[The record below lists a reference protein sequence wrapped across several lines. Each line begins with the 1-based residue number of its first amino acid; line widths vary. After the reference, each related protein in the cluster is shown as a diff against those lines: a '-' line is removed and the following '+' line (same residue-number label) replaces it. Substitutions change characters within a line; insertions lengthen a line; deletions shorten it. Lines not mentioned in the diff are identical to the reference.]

1 MMTLSRCFLCCLT
14 FLTMLGVNVVH
25 AETEVSSIAV
35 FPMKG
40 RFESAVVKDDA
51 SETIMN
57 VLTDAFIKSRR
68 FHIIER
74 EQINK
79 IITEQK
85 FQSSGIVD
93 ENTAVAFGKFAG
105 ANHIVFGTYD
115 ISIKKKLVNRVL
127 YKTNIFTTKCEINIR
142 IVDVKTGKI
151 KETAKV
157 RVKAVGDDEF
167 KSYEKMKE
175 EIVVKLDREIANK
188 YPLVAYIVKI
198 LNDKEVLADIG
209 RADGIGENT
218 EFSVFEYGEDIVH
231 PVTKKVMKGEKIYIM
246 DAKVKSAAKDSSI
259 LILNGESKAVKTG
272 FAIETKPV
280 QAGIVESLT
289 DWYND

>member
-1 MMTLSRCFLCCLT
+1 MTTLIMFVAN
-14 FLTMLGVNVVH
+14 FAY

-35 FPMKG
+35 FPLKG
-40 RFESAVVKDDA
+40 RFDSAVVKDDA

-68 FHIIER
+68 FSIIER

-79 IITEQK
+79 ILTEQK

-93 ENTAVAFGKFAG
+93 ESTAVAFGKFAG
-105 ANHIVFGTYD
+105 ASHIVFGTYD
-115 ISIKKKLVNRVL
+115 ISIKKKLANRL
-127 YKTNIFTTKCEINIR
+127 IYKTNIFSAKCEINIR

-157 RVKAVGDDEF
+157 RVKAVENDEF

-175 EIVVKLDREIANK
+175 EIIVKLDREISNK
-188 YPLVAYIVKI
+188 YPLTAYIVKI
-198 LNDKEVLADIG
+198 LNDKEVLVDIG
-209 RADGIGENT
+209 KADGITENT
-218 EFSVFEYGEDIVH
+218 EFSVFEYGEDVIH
-231 PVTKKVMKGEKIYIM
+231 PVTKKVLKGEKVYIM
-246 DAKVKSAAKDSSI
+246 DAKVKSSAKDSSI
-259 LILNGESKAVKTG
+259 LILGGEAKAIKAG
-272 FAIETKPV
+272 FAVETKPS
-280 QAGIVESLT
+280 QAGIVESIS

>member
-1 MMTLSRCFLCCLT
+1 MSRCFAYCVI
-14 FLTMLGVNVVH
+14 FLTIFCVNVAA

-35 FPMKG
+35 FPLKG

-51 SETIMN
+51 SETILN

-68 FHIIER
+68 FSIIER

-93 ENTAVAFGKFAG
+93 ESTAVAFGKFAG
-105 ANHIVFGTYD
+105 ASYLVFGTYD
-115 ISIKKKLVNRVL
+115 ISIKKKLANRL
-127 YKTNIFTTKCEINIR
+127 IYKTNIFTAKCEINLR

-175 EIVVKLDREIANK
+175 EIVVKLDREISNK
-188 YPLVAYIVKI
+188 YPLTAYIVKI

-209 RADGIGENT
+209 KADGITENT
-218 EFSVFEYGEDIVH
+218 EFSVFEYGEDVIH
-231 PVTKKVMKGEKIYIM
+231 PVTKKIMKGEKNYIM

-259 LILNGESKAVKTG
+259 LILSGDAKAVKTG

-280 QAGIVESLT
+280 QAGIVESIT
-289 DWYND
+289 DWYKD